1 MIKVLDCKNKN
12 YKSNLVSFL
21 EKRRTYK
28 KINTNVVLK
37 ILNDIKKKKYSALLK
52 YEKKFGNNKEIKISK
67 KKISKIIK
75 KLDPKVKK
83 AIDFAFNRIFKFHS
97 KQITKNIY
105 FKDKLNNVL
114 QYKYI
119 PIESVDSPVNLS
131 PTKRSPVLAVV
142 LLIETNDNTGKVGE
156 LTLLDSNIP

>member
-67 KKISKIIK
+67 KKFQ
-75 KLDPKVKK
+75 KLL
-83 AIDFAFNRIFKFHS
+83 
-97 KQITKNIY
+97 KN
-105 FKDKLNNVL
+105 
-114 QYKYI
+114 
-119 PIESVDSPVNLS
+119 
-131 PTKRSPVLAVV
+131 
-142 LLIETNDNTGKVGE
+142 LILK
-156 LTLLDSNIP
+156 